1 MNKLKGSSNAIRM
14 KHIVAIFILSM
25 VAALPLRTYQLL
37 VMVNPE
43 NGFFENSNFAVPAL
57 YIIAFV
63 FAALMVVL
71 SFFSKGIPAPKI
83 TEGKNF
89 VLGAV
94 SLVLTVGFVLDVI
107 NIVQTITPQTSYG
120 FNSYASQS
128 LVAAF
133 IKENGGAFLIVQLV
147 SAVLSALYFL
157 IFGVSYFEGKATYKK
172 IPLLSLAP
180 VLWGMSI
187 LISKLMKPVSFIT
200 VSELLFEIFALV
212 FIMIFFLT
220 FARVSTGVFT
230 ENGMW
235 SVFGCGFA
243 AALFGGIITIP
254 RLITAFVGLAPV
266 TGHPFSITHF
276 CVEIFIVVA
285 LFSLLGFGF
294 KTGAKNLESF
304 SDFSFEDEENIVI
317 KSSSAAS
324 EDAENVERSQE
335 SAVVEAVSD
344 DEINSA
350 MEKLFDKGNI
360 AEIVDEVEAEEIV
373 DEIVEEETEETIDV
387 VTTEEEAE
395 EIVDEVTE
403 VETEEIVDEITEE
416 EAEEIVDEV
425 TEEEAEEIVDEVAE
439 EEAEETVDEVAEE
452 ETEETVDEVT
462 EEEAEEIVDEVTE
475 EEAEETVDEVAEEET
490 EEIVDEV
497 TEVETEETV
506 DEVTEEEAE
515 EIVDEITEEEAEEIV
530 DEVTEEEAEETVDEV
545 KEEEQEEVD
554 EFLSLA
560 DMVISDEDDD
570 DDYQDDTV
578 VEEAVVEDAV
588 EAASVP
594 SEEAEEPSMSE
605 EPVSEAEVKAKK
617 EKPEKKKLF
626 KKNKKQNESQEEEI
640 KLVSLAE
647 LRKKNSDNE

>member
-25 VAALPLRTYQLL
+25 VAALPLRVYQLL

-89 VLGAV
+89 VLGVV
-94 SLVLTVGFVLDVI
+94 SLVLSVGFVLDVI
-107 NIVQTITPQTSYG
+107 NIMQTITPQTAYG

-133 IKENGGAFLIVQLV
+133 IKENGGVFLIVQLV

-254 RLITAFVGLAPV
+254 RLVAAFVGLAPV

-317 KSSSAAS
+317 KSSSTS
-324 EDAENVERSQE
+324 ENTENVEKSQD

-350 MEKLFDKGNI
+350 MEKLFDKGSI
-360 AEIVDEVEAEEIV
+360 AEI
-373 DEIVEEETEETIDV
+373 
-387 VTTEEEAE
+387 
-395 EIVDEVTE
+395 
-403 VETEEIVDEITEE
+403 
-416 EAEEIVDEV
+416 
-425 TEEEAEEIVDEVAE
+425 
-439 EEAEETVDEVAEE
+439 
-452 ETEETVDEVT
+452 
-462 EEEAEEIVDEVTE
+462 
-475 EEAEETVDEVAEEET
+475 VDEVAEEET

-497 TEVETEETV
+497 TEEETEVIVDEVAEEETEVIV
-506 DEVTEEEAE
+506 DEVTEEETE
-515 EIVDEITEEEAEEIV
+515 EIVDEATEEETEEIVDEATEEETEEIV
-530 DEVTEEEAEETVDEV
+530 DEVTEEETEVIVDEV
-545 KEEEQEEVD
+545 AEEETEEIVDDVVEEEEEVD

-560 DMVISDEDDD
+560 DMVISDEDEDD
-570 DDYQDDTV
+570 DDYQDDTA
-578 VEEAVVEDAV
+578 VEEAVVDDAV
-588 EAASVP
+588 EASIP
-594 SEEAEEPSMSE
+594 SEEAEELSVSE
-605 EPVSEAEVKAKK
+605 EPVSEAEVKAKN

-626 KKNKKQNESQEEEI
+626 KKNKKQNASQEEEI

>member
-25 VAALPLRTYQLL
+25 VTALPLRTYQLL

-387 VTTEEEAE
+387 VTTEEETE

-403 VETEEIVDEITEE
+403 VETEEIVDEITEEAEEIVDEIVEEEAEETVDEVTEEEAEETVDEVAEE

-425 TEEEAEEIVDEVAE
+425 TEEEAEEIVDEV
-439 EEAEETVDEVAEE
+439 
-452 ETEETVDEVT
+452 
-462 EEEAEEIVDEVTE
+462 
-475 EEAEETVDEVAEEET
+475 
-490 EEIVDEV
+490 

-506 DEVTEEEAE
+506 DEVTEEAE
-515 EIVDEITEEEAEEIV
+515 EIVDEI
-530 DEVTEEEAEETVDEV
+530 TEEEAEETVDEV

-594 SEEAEEPSMSE
+594 SEEAEEPSVSE

>member
-220 FARVSTGVFT
+220 FARISTGVFT

-254 RLITAFVGLAPV
+254 RLVAAFVGLAPV

-360 AEIVDEVEAEEIV
+360 AEIVDEVTEVETEETV

-403 VETEEIVDEITEE
+403 VETEEIVDEVTEEEAEETVDEVAEEETEETVDEVAEE

-439 EEAEETVDEVAEE
+439 EA
-452 ETEETVDEVT
+452 
-462 EEEAEEIVDEVTE
+462 
-475 EEAEETVDEVAEEET
+475 

-515 EIVDEITEEEAEEIV
+515 EIIDEI
-530 DEVTEEEAEETVDEV
+530 TEEEAEETVDEV
-545 KEEEQEEVD
+545 TEEEQEEVD

-594 SEEAEEPSMSE
+594 SEEAEEPSVSE

>member
-1 MNKLKGSSNAIRM
+1 MDKINVQVYSLVSEKMTPVEKLQTIAKLGYTGAEFTADFTQVPLEEMKKVLAETGLEVPSVHCGLEQIESVIPYFAELGTKMIICPGTSFCNKAE
-14 KHIVAIFILSM
+14 AEE
-25 VAALPLRTYQLL
+25 VAAELNRLGHIAKQYGIKIGFHNHTDEYYVDEGKTLYDWLIEASDPEVTLFQ
-37 VMVNPE
+37 VDCGWCSCAGVNPVDFI
-43 NGFFENSNFAVPAL
+43 NKHAG
-57 YIIAFV
+57 
-63 FAALMVVL
+63 
-71 SFFSKGIPAPKI
+71 KI
-83 TEGKNF
+83 C
-89 VLGAV
+89 A
-94 SLVLTVGFVLDVI
+94 I
-107 NIVQTITPQTSYG
+107 H
-120 FNSYASQS
+120 
-128 LVAAF
+128 
-133 IKENGGAFLIVQLV
+133 IKENGGVFLIVQLV

-254 RLITAFVGLAPV
+254 RLVAAFVGLAPV
-266 TGHPFSITHF
+266 TGHPFNITHF

-317 KSSSAAS
+317 KSSSTS
-324 EDAENVERSQE
+324 ENTENVEKSQD

-350 MEKLFDKGNI
+350 MEKLFDKGSI
-360 AEIVDEVEAEEIV
+360 AEIVDEV
-373 DEIVEEETEETIDV
+373 TEE
-387 VTTEEEAE
+387 
-395 EIVDEVTE
+395 
-403 VETEEIVDEITEE
+403 ETEEIVDEITEE
-416 EAEEIVDEV
+416 ETDVIVDEV
-425 TEEEAEEIVDEVAE
+425 TEEETEVI
-439 EEAEETVDEVAEE
+439 VDEVAEE
-452 ETEETVDEVT
+452 ETEV
-462 EEEAEEIVDEVTE
+462 IVDEVTE
-475 EEAEETVDEVAEEET
+475 EET
-490 EEIVDEV
+490 EEIVDDV
-497 TEVETEETV
+497 V
-506 DEVTEEEAE
+506 EEE
-515 EIVDEITEEEAEEIV
+515 
-530 DEVTEEEAEETVDEV
+530 
-545 KEEEQEEVD
+545 EEVD

-560 DMVISDEDDD
+560 DMVISDEDEDD
-570 DDYQDDTV
+570 DDYHDDTAV
-578 VEEAVVEDAV
+578 KEAVVEDIV

-594 SEEAEEPSMSE
+594 SEEADELSVSE
-605 EPVSEAEVKAKK
+605 EPVSEAEVKAKN

>member
-25 VAALPLRTYQLL
+25 VAALPLRVYQLL

-89 VLGAV
+89 VLGVV
-94 SLVLTVGFVLDVI
+94 SLVLSVGFVLDVI
-107 NIVQTITPQTSYG
+107 NIMQTITPQTAYG

-133 IKENGGAFLIVQLV
+133 IKENGGVFLIVQLV

-172 IPLLSLAP
+172 IPLLSLVP

-254 RLITAFVGLAPV
+254 RLVAAFVGLAPV

-317 KSSSAAS
+317 KSSSAS
-324 EDAENVERSQE
+324 ENTENVEKSQD

-350 MEKLFDKGNI
+350 MEKLFDKGSI
-360 AEIVDEVEAEEIV
+360 A
-373 DEIVEEETEETIDV
+373 
-387 VTTEEEAE
+387 
-395 EIVDEVTE
+395 
-403 VETEEIVDEITEE
+403 
-416 EAEEIVDEV
+416 
-425 TEEEAEEIVDEVAE
+425 EIVDEVAE
-439 EEAEETVDEVAEE
+439 EETEV
-452 ETEETVDEVT
+452 
-462 EEEAEEIVDEVTE
+462 IVDEAT
-475 EEAEETVDEVAEEET
+475 EEET

-497 TEVETEETV
+497 TEEET
-506 DEVTEEEAE
+506 E
-515 EIVDEITEEEAEEIV
+515 EIVDDVVEEE
-530 DEVTEEEAEETVDEV
+530 
-545 KEEEQEEVD
+545 EEVD

-570 DDYQDDTV
+570 DDYQDDTA
-578 VEEAVVEDAV
+578 VEEAVVEDIV

-594 SEEAEEPSMSE
+594 SEEADELSVSE
-605 EPVSEAEVKAKK
+605 EPVSEAEVKAKN

-626 KKNKKQNESQEEEI
+626 KKNKKQNASQEEEI

>member
-25 VAALPLRTYQLL
+25 VAALPLRVYQLL

-89 VLGAV
+89 VLGVV
-94 SLVLTVGFVLDVI
+94 SLVLSVGFVLNVI
-107 NIVQTITPQTSYG
+107 NIMQTITPQTAYG

-133 IKENGGAFLIVQLV
+133 IKENGGVFLIVQLV

-254 RLITAFVGLAPV
+254 RLVAAFVGLAPV

-317 KSSSAAS
+317 KSSSTS
-324 EDAENVERSQE
+324 ENTENVEKSQD

-350 MEKLFDKGNI
+350 MEKLFDKGSI
-360 AEIVDEVEAEEIV
+360 AEI
-373 DEIVEEETEETIDV
+373 
-387 VTTEEEAE
+387 
-395 EIVDEVTE
+395 
-403 VETEEIVDEITEE
+403 
-416 EAEEIVDEV
+416 
-425 TEEEAEEIVDEVAE
+425 
-439 EEAEETVDEVAEE
+439 
-452 ETEETVDEVT
+452 
-462 EEEAEEIVDEVTE
+462 
-475 EEAEETVDEVAEEET
+475 VDEVAEEET
-490 EEIVDEV
+490 EEIVDEIA
-497 TEVETEETV
+497 EEET
-506 DEVTEEEAE
+506 
-515 EIVDEITEEEAEEIV
+515 EEIV
-530 DEVTEEEAEETVDEV
+530 DEVTEEETEVIVDEV
-545 KEEEQEEVD
+545 AEEETEEIVDEATEEETEVIVDEVTEEETEEIIDDVVEEEEEVD

-578 VEEAVVEDAV
+578 VEEAVVEDVV
-588 EAASVP
+588 EAASVS
-594 SEEAEEPSMSE
+594 SEEEEEPSVSE
-605 EPVSEAEVKAKK
+605 EPVSEAEVKAKN

>member
-25 VAALPLRTYQLL
+25 VAALPLRVYQLL

-89 VLGAV
+89 VLGVV
-94 SLVLTVGFVLDVI
+94 SLVLSVGFVLDVI
-107 NIVQTITPQTSYG
+107 NIMQTITPQTAYG

-133 IKENGGAFLIVQLV
+133 IKENGGVFLIVQLV

-172 IPLLSLAP
+172 IPLLSLVP

-254 RLITAFVGLAPV
+254 RLVAAFVGLAPV

-317 KSSSAAS
+317 KSSSTS
-324 EDAENVERSQE
+324 ENTENVEKSQD

-350 MEKLFDKGNI
+350 MEKLFDKGSI
-360 AEIVDEVEAEEIV
+360 AEI
-373 DEIVEEETEETIDV
+373 
-387 VTTEEEAE
+387 
-395 EIVDEVTE
+395 
-403 VETEEIVDEITEE
+403 
-416 EAEEIVDEV
+416 
-425 TEEEAEEIVDEVAE
+425 
-439 EEAEETVDEVAEE
+439 
-452 ETEETVDEVT
+452 
-462 EEEAEEIVDEVTE
+462 
-475 EEAEETVDEVAEEET
+475 VDEVAEEET
-490 EEIVDEV
+490 EEIVDEIA
-497 TEVETEETV
+497 EEET
-506 DEVTEEEAE
+506 
-515 EIVDEITEEEAEEIV
+515 EEIV
-530 DEVTEEEAEETVDEV
+530 DEVTEEETEVIVDEV
-545 KEEEQEEVD
+545 TEEETEVIVDEATEEETEEIVDEVTEEETEEIVDEVTEEEEIVDEATEEETEVIVDEVTEEETEEIVDDVVEEEEEVD

-560 DMVISDEDDD
+560 DMVISDEDEDD
-570 DDYQDDTV
+570 DDYQDDTA
-578 VEEAVVEDAV
+578 VEEAVVEDVV

-594 SEEAEEPSMSE
+594 SEEADELSVSE
-605 EPVSEAEVKAKK
+605 EPVSEAEVKAKN

>member
-220 FARVSTGVFT
+220 FARISTGVFT

-373 DEIVEEETEETIDV
+373 DE
-387 VTTEEEAE
+387 
-395 EIVDEVTE
+395 
-403 VETEEIVDEITEE
+403 
-416 EAEEIVDEV
+416 
-425 TEEEAEEIVDEVAE
+425 
-439 EEAEETVDEVAEE
+439 VAEE
-452 ETEETVDEVT
+452 ETEV
-462 EEEAEEIVDEVTE
+462 I
-475 EEAEETVDEVAEEET
+475 VDEVAEEET
-490 EEIVDEV
+490 EEIIDDVV
-497 TEVETEETV
+497 
-506 DEVTEEEAE
+506 EEE
-515 EIVDEITEEEAEEIV
+515 
-530 DEVTEEEAEETVDEV
+530 
-545 KEEEQEEVD
+545 EEVD

-594 SEEAEEPSMSE
+594 SEEAEEPSVSE

>member
-360 AEIVDEVEAEEIV
+360 AEIVDEVTEVETEEIVDEITEEEAEETVDEVAEVETEEIVDEITEEAEEIV
-373 DEIVEEETEETIDV
+373 DEVTEVET
-387 VTTEEEAE
+387 E

-439 EEAEETVDEVAEE
+439 EEAEEIVDEVAEEEAEETVDEVAEE

-462 EEEAEEIVDEVTE
+462 EEEAEEIVDEVT
-475 EEAEETVDEVAEEET
+475 
-490 EEIVDEV
+490 
-497 TEVETEETV
+497 
-506 DEVTEEEAE
+506 
-515 EIVDEITEEEAEEIV
+515 
-530 DEVTEEEAEETVDEV
+530 
-545 KEEEQEEVD
+545 EEEQEEVD

-594 SEEAEEPSMSE
+594 SEEAEEPSVSE